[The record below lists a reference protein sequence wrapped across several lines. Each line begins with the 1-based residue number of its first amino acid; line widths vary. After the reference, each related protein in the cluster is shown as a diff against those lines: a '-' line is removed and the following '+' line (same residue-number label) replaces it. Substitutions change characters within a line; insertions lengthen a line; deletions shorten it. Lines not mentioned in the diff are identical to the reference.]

1 MKSSYLRAGAAL
13 ACAVALSACGGS
25 DGQLYLGGQFSGV
38 TKTGLVLT
46 NNGGSDKAITPT
58 ATGSGDW
65 NFDNLIGTDDRYN
78 VEIKSKP
85 SNVED
90 CKIQNPSGRAGY
102 HVYTVY
108 VICELKRHAL
118 SGTVSNLKNTLVL
131 VNGSDRVELQA
142 GATTFALSR
151 VAEDSP
157 YGITVLQQPAD
168 QTCTV
173 RNGSGV
179 VGPADVTNVAVTCTP

>member
-1 MKSSYLRAGAAL
+1 
-13 ACAVALSACGGS
+13 
-25 DGQLYLGGQFSGV
+25 FSGV

-90 CKIQNPSGRAGY
+90 CEIQNPSGRAGY

-108 VICELKRHAL
+108 VICE
-118 SGTVSNLKNTLVL
+118 
-131 VNGSDRVELQA
+131 
-142 GATTFALSR
+142 
-151 VAEDSP
+151 
-157 YGITVLQQPAD
+157 
-168 QTCTV
+168 
-173 RNGSGV
+173 
-179 VGPADVTNVAVTCTP
+179 